1 MSAIPTSHLPLRIEE
16 ITAAWLTGVLA
27 ERYPGTVVSEA
38 HIGTVIAGT
47 ATKVRLLLSYNEA
60 GHGHRLPPT
69 MWLKGGFIR
78 HDYTYDKSFVNEAK
92 FFGTWGQKLD
102 INKPQAYWSG
112 WDEGVQGLV
121 LLEDLAARN
130 ATFGNASKSLISIDQ
145 QAQALELLAK
155 MHAKWWESPE
165 LKTLK
170 NFSTAWEAAGDIV
183 MQMLRPEYFEKC
195 INHRR
200 CQAYVGPY
208 RDRERIMVGLRT
220 QWARGRDVPQVF
232 AHGDAHLGNM
242 FFEPDGTPGYLDWQS
257 WQEGPYMHDVAY
269 STIGNLKVED
279 RRHAEKDLIAGY
291 LAALKRN
298 GVANPPEFADAW
310 EAYRRHAM
318 HGFMWPFT
326 PEEMQPIEI
335 VTAEGDCFGAAV
347 SDLDTFGALGV

>member
-1 MSAIPTSHLPLRIEE
+1 MSEIPTSHLPLRIEE
-16 ITAAWLTGVLA
+16 ITADWLTSVLG
-27 ERYPGTVVSEA
+27 ERYPGTVVTEA

-92 FFGTWGQKLD
+92 FFGTWGLKLD

-130 ATFGNASKSLISIDQ
+130 ATFGNASKAMISIDQ
-145 QAQALELLAK
+145 QAQALELLAS

-165 LKTLK
+165 LKSLK

-183 MQMLRPEYFEKC
+183 MQMLRPDYFEAC

-208 RDRERIMVGLRT
+208 RDRERIMAGPR
-220 QWARGRDVPQVF
+220 APRGRGGGVSPGF
-232 AHGDAHLGNM
+232 PAGGGRPGDPRPGGGGFFSPTGTGNGSWRACGPSGRAGAM
-242 FFEPDGTPGYLDWQS
+242 CRRSSRMAMRILATCSSSPTASPATLTGNPGR
-257 WQEGPYMHDVAY
+257 
-269 STIGNLKVED
+269 KV
-279 RRHAEKDLIAGY
+279 RTCTTWPTRP
-291 LAALKRN
+291 LATSRSRTVVMPKR
-298 GVANPPEFADAW
+298 
-310 EAYRRHAM
+310 
-318 HGFMWPFT
+318 T
-326 PEEMQPIEI
+326 
-335 VTAEGDCFGAAV
+335 
-347 SDLDTFGALGV
+347 